1 MPGGK
6 HMNDMSSPATL
17 DVAFREEGRGAFIML
32 NRPRALNALT
42 HDMIVSMNL
51 HYLKWA
57 AAPRVYGV
65 VLEAAPG
72 RAFCVGGDI
81 RALVEDASGD
91 IDKALRF
98 FRDEYQHN
106 WTLECFT
113 KPNVALID
121 GPVMGGG
128 AGISIFGTHRVAGEN
143 FRFAMP
149 ETTIGFFPDI
159 GGGWFMSRFPGETG
173 LYLAL
178 TGKTV
183 ERADAFYLGVATHC
197 IPAAQFEAIRA
208 AMIES
213 DPIDPFLDALH
224 RHPGESEIARLR
236 PAIDRIFSAATVEDI
251 LSRLDAET
259 GDHAEW
265 ARETATAIRR
275 NAPLSLKVT
284 LRQLRLARQAATLK
298 EALITDFRLAARLV
312 GAPDFR
318 EGVRAA
324 LIDKDRAP
332 KWRPAALSEVTDAM
346 VEACFAP
353 LGEGELTLKDHWTLI
368 D

>member
-1 MPGGK
+1 
-6 HMNDMSSPATL
+6 MNDMSTPGPV
-17 DVAFREEGRGAFIML
+17 DVAFREEGRAAFIML

-42 HDMIVSMNL
+42 HDMISNMNRQ
-51 HYLKWA
+51 YLKWA
-57 AAPRVYGV
+57 AVPRVYGV
-65 VLEAAPG
+65 VLEAAAG
-72 RAFCVGGDI
+72 SRAFCVGGDI
-81 RALVEDASGD
+81 RALLEGANGD
-91 IDKALRF
+91 IERALAF

-128 AGISIFGTHRVAGEN
+128 VGVSVFGTHRVAGEG

-178 TGKTV
+178 TGLTV
-183 ERADAFYLGVATHC
+183 GREDAFYLGVATHC
-197 IPAAQFEAIRA
+197 IPAEQFSPIRA

-213 DPIDPFLDALH
+213 DPIDPILANLH
-224 RHPGESEIARLR
+224 RHPGESAIERLR
-236 PAIDRIFSAATVEDI
+236 PIIDRIFSGETVEAI

-259 GDHAEW
+259 GAHVDW
-265 ARETATAIRR
+265 ARETAAVIRR

-284 LRQLRLARQAATLK
+284 LRQLRLARHAPRLK
-298 EALITDFRLAARLV
+298 EALATDFRIAARMV

-318 EGVRAA
+318 EGVRAV

-332 KWRPAALSEVTDAM
+332 KWRHASLAEVMEGEVD
-346 VEACFAP
+346 ACFAP
-353 LGEGELTLKDHWTLI
+353 LSDAELKLTDHWRLI

>member
-1 MPGGK
+1 MTDQPG
-6 HMNDMSSPATL
+6 ARTL
-17 DVAFREEGRGAFIML
+17 DVIFREEGRAAFVTL
-32 NRPRALNALT
+32 NRQQALNALT
-42 HDMIVSMNL
+42 HDMVSSMYRQ
-51 HYLKWA
+51 YLRWA
-57 AAPRVYGV
+57 QAPRVYGV

-81 RALVEDASGD
+81 RALMEGMGGD
-91 IDKALRF
+91 LEKALAF

-106 WTLECFT
+106 WTLEQFT

-128 AGISIFGTHRVAGEN
+128 VGISIFGTHRVAGEN

-178 TGKTV
+178 TGRIV
-183 ERADAFYLGVATHC
+183 GRADGFYLGVASHC
-197 IPAAQFEAIRA
+197 IASADFDKIRH

-213 DPIDPFLDALH
+213 DPIDPVLADLH
-224 RHPGESEIARLR
+224 RHPGDSEIETLR
-236 PAIDRIFSAATVEDI
+236 PMIDKAFSADTMEEI
-251 LSRLDAET
+251 LLRLDAES
-259 GDHAEW
+259 GAHAEW
-265 ARETATAIRR
+265 ARETAGAIRR

-284 LRQLRLARQAATLK
+284 LRQLRLARHAASLK
-298 EALITDFRLAARLV
+298 EALATDFRLASRLV
-312 GAPDFR
+312 MAPDFQ

-324 LIDKDRAP
+324 VIDKDRNP
-332 KWRPAALSEVTDAM
+332 KWQPDALAKVAPDM

-353 LGEGELTLKDHWTLI
+353 IDASELALKDHWALI

>member
-1 MPGGK
+1 
-6 HMNDMSSPATL
+6 MNNQSATPAQ
-17 DVAFREEGRGAFIML
+17 DVLFREEGRAAFITL
-32 NRPRALNALT
+32 NRQQALNALT
-42 HDMIVSMNL
+42 HDMVTAMNRN
-51 HYLKWA
+51 YLRWA
-57 AAPRVYGV
+57 AAPRIYGV

-81 RALVEDASGD
+81 RALIEAAHGD
-91 IDKALRF
+91 LDKALGF

-128 AGISIFGTHRVAGEN
+128 VGISIFGTHRVAGEN

-173 LYLAL
+173 AYLAL
-178 TGKTV
+178 TGRSVT
-183 ERADAFYLGVATHC
+183 RADGYYLGVANYC
-197 IPAAQFEAIRA
+197 IGAAEFDSIRH

-213 DPIDPFLDALH
+213 DPIDPFLAELH
-224 RHPGESEIARLR
+224 RHPGDSQIEALR
-236 PAIDRIFSAATVEDI
+236 SAIDKAFSADSVEEI
-251 LSRLDAET
+251 LSRLDRET
-259 GDHAEW
+259 GVHADW
-265 ARETATAIRR
+265 ARETAAQIRR

-284 LRQLRLARQAATLK
+284 LRQLRLAREAANLK
-298 EALITDFRLAARLV
+298 EALVTDFRLASRMV
-312 GAPDFR
+312 GAWDFR

-324 LIDKDRAP
+324 VIDKDRKP
-332 KWRPAALSEVTDAM
+332 KWLPSALAEVTDDRVA
-346 VEACFAP
+346 ACFAP
-353 LGEGELTLKDHWTLI
+353 LEAELTLKDHWTLI

>member
-1 MPGGK
+1 
-6 HMNDMSSPATL
+6 MNDMSTPGTL
-17 DVAFREEGRGAFIML
+17 DVTFREEGRAAFIVL

-42 HDMIVSMNL
+42 HDMISHMNR

-57 AAPRVYGV
+57 AVPRVYGV
-65 VLEAAPG
+65 VLEAASG
-72 RAFCVGGDI
+72 SRAFCVGGDI
-81 RALVEDASGD
+81 RALMEDASGD
-91 IDKALRF
+91 TERALAF

-121 GPVMGGG
+121 GAVMGGG
-128 AGISIFGTHRVAGEN
+128 VGISIFGTHRVAGEG

-178 TGKTV
+178 TGQAV
-183 ERADAFYLGVATHC
+183 GREDAFYLGVATHC
-197 IPAAQFEAIRA
+197 IPAAQFGAIRA

-213 DPIDPFLDALH
+213 DPIDPVLEALH
-224 RHPGESEIARLR
+224 RHPGESAIERLR
-236 PAIDRIFSAATVEDI
+236 PAIDRIFSGETVEAI
-251 LSRLDAET
+251 LSRLDAEA
-259 GDHAEW
+259 GAHAEW
-265 ARETATAIRR
+265 AHETAAAIRR

-284 LRQLRLARQAATLK
+284 LRQLRLARQAPTLK
-298 EALITDFRLAARLV
+298 EALAIDFRLAARMV

-332 KWRPAALSEVTDAM
+332 KWRHSALADVTDAM
-346 VEACFAP
+346 VDACFAP
-353 LGEGELTLKDHWTLI
+353 LGDAELKLKDHWRLI

>member
-1 MPGGK
+1 
-6 HMNDMSSPATL
+6 MNDQSSARTL
-17 DVAFREEGRGAFIML
+17 DVVFREEGRAAFIML
-32 NRPRALNALT
+32 NRQQALNALT
-42 HDMIVSMNL
+42 HDMISGMYKQ
-51 HYLKWA
+51 YLRWA

-81 RALVEDASGD
+81 RSLMEIVSGD
-91 IDKALRF
+91 LDSALRF

-106 WTLECFT
+106 WTLECFI

-128 AGISIFGTHRVAGEN
+128 VGISIFGTHRVAGEN

-149 ETTIGFFPDI
+149 ETTIGFFPDV

-178 TGKTV
+178 TGRTV
-183 ERADAFYLGVATHC
+183 GRADGYYLGVASHC
-197 IPAAQFEAIRA
+197 IPAADFDKIRH

-213 DPIDPFLDALH
+213 DPIDPFLDELH
-224 RHPGESEIARLR
+224 RHPGDSEIERLR
-236 PAIDRIFSAATVEDI
+236 PAIDRAFSGETVEDI

-259 GDHAEW
+259 GANAEW
-265 ARETATAIRR
+265 ARETAAAIRR

-284 LRQLRLARQAATLK
+284 LRQLRLARQNRSLK
-298 EALITDFRLAARLV
+298 EALVTDFRLASRLV
-312 GAPDFR
+312 VAADFR

-324 LIDKDRAP
+324 VIDKDKNP
-332 KWRPAALSEVTDAM
+332 KWRPATLADVTDDM

-353 LGEGELTLKDHWTLI
+353 LGAAELALKDHWTLV